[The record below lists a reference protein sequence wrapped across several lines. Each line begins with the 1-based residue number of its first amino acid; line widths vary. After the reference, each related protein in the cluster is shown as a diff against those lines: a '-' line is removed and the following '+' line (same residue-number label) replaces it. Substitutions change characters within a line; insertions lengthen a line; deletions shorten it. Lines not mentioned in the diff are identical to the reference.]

1 MFDFIPLEFYTAVQ
15 YHVLF
20 FIALLIL
27 VHAMTYNIEDQSSLL
42 FFHILGAVLLIIYT
56 LYIGLRPVSGRF
68 FGDMGTYNSYYKSLQ
83 EGKNIT
89 VEKDY
94 VFNYFMMAC
103 SRIMSPQAFFLLID
117 MMYILPCY
125 WFSRRYFGKYWFFGW
140 FMFIASLSFWSF
152 GTNGIRNG
160 WATSIF
166 ILGLCFYNLQ
176 KVLMY
181 ACFLLSFFIHS
192 SLLIP
197 IAAFAVAA
205 LQKNPRL
212 YLYVWL
218 ASIPLS
224 LIAGSF
230 WESLFGSLGFEDRTS
245 GYLTNNEETLQQFSQ
260 TGFRWDFVL
269 YSASG
274 IVAGYYFIF
283 KKNIKDNF
291 YIHLLGIYAIAN
303 AFWILVIRAAFSNRF
318 AYLSWFL
325 LAAVIAYPMLKY
337 KIWKDQYRILGT
349 IIFVYFLFTYI
360 MFLKG

>member
-1 MFDFIPLEFYTAVQ
+1 
-15 YHVLF
+15 
-20 FIALLIL
+20 
-27 VHAMTYNIEDQSSLL
+27 
-42 FFHILGAVLLIIYT
+42 
-56 LYIGLRPVSGRF
+56 
-68 FGDMGTYNSYYKSLQ
+68 
-83 EGKNIT
+83 
-89 VEKDY
+89 
-94 VFNYFMMAC
+94 
-103 SRIMSPQAFFLLID
+103 
-117 MMYILPCY
+117 
-125 WFSRRYFGKYWFFGW
+125 
-140 FMFIASLSFWSF
+140 
-152 GTNGIRNG
+152 
-160 WATSIF
+160 
-166 ILGLCFYNLQ
+166 
-176 KVLMY
+176 MY

-197 IAAFAVAA
+197 IAAFAVSA

-224 LIAGSF
+224 LVAGSF
-230 WESLFGSLGFEDRTS
+230 WESFFSSLGFEDRTS
-245 GYLTNNEETLQQFSQ
+245 GYLTNNEEALQQFSQ

-274 IVAGYYFIF
+274 IIAGYYFIF

-291 YIHLLGIYAIAN
+291 YIHLFGIYAIAN

-337 KIWKDQYRILGT
+337 KIWTDQYRILGT